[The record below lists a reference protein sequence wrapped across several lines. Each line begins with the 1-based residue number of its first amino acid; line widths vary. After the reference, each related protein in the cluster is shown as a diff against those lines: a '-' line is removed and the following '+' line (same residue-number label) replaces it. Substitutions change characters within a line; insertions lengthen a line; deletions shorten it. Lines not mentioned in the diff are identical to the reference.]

1 MSDQEITLTTPFPAN
16 KIKTKPGRGGSRPM
30 TFISHGLIT
39 ERLNQAASSWTT
51 ERIATHT
58 HTGQDGQ
65 LHCAGVEILMCIGE
79 QCHAEAGGPQ
89 RQDGFANEIKNAYS
103 DALKRCAMRFGV
115 ALEMW
120 EQLIDAMGDEDYDHD
135 TGVIYES
142 PQEPAARLYPPGHRP
157 AQPPTNG
164 NSDRYQQR
172 PQGPPPAGDSITDR
186 QAKFIRDISIE
197 RGMVEDELK
206 LDIEQAFGHGIE
218 GMTRREASAY
228 IETLKSRRP
237 PVEFAS

>member
-1 MSDQEITLTTPFPAN
+1 MSDQEITLTTPFPAT

-39 ERLNQAASSWTT
+39 ERLNQAAPKWTT

-58 HTGQDGQ
+58 YTGQDGQ

-120 EQLIDAMGDEDYDHD
+120 EQLIDAMGDEDYDLDHQ
-135 TGVIYES
+135 TGEI
-142 PQEPAARLYPPGHRP
+142 Q
-157 AQPPTNG
+157 QPVRNAPTTQQNG
-164 NSDRYQQR
+164 PRAIQGDGNGQQR
-172 PQGPPPAGDSITDR
+172 QAPPAGNEITPAQIKFIHAIASDKGIAEPDLEADCENKYGVSIGGLDRR
-186 QAKFIRDISIE
+186 QASAFIDL
-197 RGMVEDELK
+197 LK
-206 LDIEQAFGHGIE
+206 QYQVAE
-218 GMTRREASAY
+218 MAS
-228 IETLKSRRP
+228 
-237 PVEFAS
+237 